1 MNELLLENDFF
12 NDEINISGVNVN
24 SDVDVHKKRSKSY
37 RTADL
42 ILNKIDILN
51 NLSYTDDMYSMPL
64 IKPVGDIE
72 LPKDVIAFSKA
83 VSSHEYSQIVHFYE
97 SDQAFARILH
107 DPKRYGNILK
117 RFSVVI
123 SPDFSQKIGY
133 PRFVCIQ
140 NNWWNKAIGAYL
152 QSIGIVVIPN
162 VAWSTPDS
170 YPYAFSGVP
179 KKSIIAINSTGVV
192 SNPASIYLW
201 RKGYEAAIKELDP
214 LCVIRYGSRM
224 PGEDDSISVYY
235 ENTNLKN
242 LRNGGKR
249 IIC

>member
-1 MNELLLENDFF
+1 
-12 NDEINISGVNVN
+12 
-24 SDVDVHKKRSKSY
+24 
-37 RTADL
+37 
-42 ILNKIDILN
+42 
-51 NLSYTDDMYSMPL
+51 
-64 IKPVGDIE
+64 
-72 LPKDVIAFSKA
+72 
-83 VSSHEYSQIVHFYE
+83 
-97 SDQAFARILH
+97 
-107 DPKRYGNILK
+107 
-117 RFSVVI
+117 
-123 SPDFSQKIGY
+123 
-133 PRFVCIQ
+133 VCIQ